1 MVSHCACPL
10 SGCSVE
16 EAGLVKR
23 TVFAT
28 LPVTVEYELT
38 ADGRRLEP
46 VVAVMKT
53 FGLWLKARE

>member
-1 MVSHCACPL
+1 M
-10 SGCSVE
+10 
-16 EAGLVKR
+16 VKR